1 MNDSPGRDSV
11 AFSLDLTLEESRRR
25 AAVVAA
31 LGDDWDPPAVLR
43 SEDEA
48 HRLLYS
54 GLDAEQERTYAM
66 LVEAGVLPGGDAGD
80 AASH

>member
-1 MNDSPGRDSV
+1 MNDSPGHDRV

-31 LGDDWDPPAVLR
+31 LGDDWDPLAVLR

-66 LVEAGVLPGGDAGD
+66 LVEAGVLPGRDAGD